1 MTLWS
6 GRFSSKLDEQAWDL
20 NTSLP
25 FDQRLAIQDVNGSI
39 AWASAL
45 HMANILSDEEHASIS
60 RGLDSVKEEFS
71 SGQFSFAESDEDIH
85 TAVERRLGEI
95 IGAAAGKLHTG
106 RSRNDQV
113 ATDFRLWMLDN
124 LPLLDDAIKGFQSA
138 LLKSQ
143 KRISPRLCPDIHTC
157 NAHNP

>member
-6 GRFSSKLDEQAWDL
+6 GRFSSKLNDQAWDL

-45 HMANILSDEEHASIS
+45 HKINILSDEEHASIS

-71 SGQFSFAESDEDIH
+71 SGQFS
-85 TAVERRLGEI
+85 
-95 IGAAAGKLHTG
+95 
-106 RSRNDQV
+106 
-113 ATDFRLWMLDN
+113 
-124 LPLLDDAIKGFQSA
+124 
-138 LLKSQ
+138 
-143 KRISPRLCPDIHTC
+143 LCRV
-157 NAHNP
+157 